1 MAAVTTISLSQGAW
15 TQLTADD
22 ATKITFQ
29 NLSGPH
35 ILVKGAASA
44 TAPTSKD
51 GAKRYEIGEGENGK
65 SLADMF
71 PGITAVRVYAWTGGI
86 GVKVSVEHD

>member
-1 MAAVTTISLSQGAW
+1 MARVADVTLTENAW

-29 NLSGPH
+29 NLSGPQ

-44 TAPTSKD
+44 TAPTDLGGS
-51 GAKRYEIGEGENGK
+51 KRYEIGEGENGK

-71 PGITAVRVYAWTGGI
+71 PGITAVRVYAWTSRS
-86 GVKVSVEHD
+86 GVVVSVDHD

>member
-1 MAAVTTISLSQGAW
+1 MASTTDVTLTENAW

-29 NLSGPH
+29 NLSGPQ

-44 TAPTSKD
+44 TAPTD
-51 GAKRYEIGEGENGK
+51 LTGAKRYEMGEGEVGK
-65 SLADMF
+65 SLADLF
-71 PGITAVRVYAWTGGI
+71 PGITAVRVYAWTGRA

>member
-1 MAAVTTISLSQGAW
+1 MARVADVALTQGAW

-29 NLSGPH
+29 NLSGPQ

-44 TAPTSKD
+44 SAPTD
-51 GAKRYEIGEGENGK
+51 AGGAKRYEIGEGENGK

-71 PGITAVRVYAWTGGI
+71 PGITAVRVYAWTGGQ
-86 GVKVSVEHD
+86 GVIVSVEHE

>member
-1 MAAVTTISLSQGAW
+1 MASVTDITLTENAW

-29 NLSGPH
+29 NLSGPQ

-44 TAPTSKD
+44 TAPTD
-51 GAKRYEIGEGENGK
+51 LTGAKRYEMGEGENGK

-71 PGITAVRVYAWTGGI
+71 PGITAVRVYAWTGRA

>member
-1 MAAVTTISLSQGAW
+1 MARVADVTLTENAW

-29 NLSGPH
+29 NLSGPQ

-44 TAPTSKD
+44 TAPTD
-51 GAKRYEIGEGENGK
+51 LTRCQ
-65 SLADMF
+65 
-71 PGITAVRVYAWTGGI
+71 AV
-86 GVKVSVEHD
+86 

>member
-1 MAAVTTISLSQGAW
+1 MASVTDISLTQNAW

-29 NLSGPH
+29 NLTGPQ

-44 TAPTSKD
+44 TAPTDKT

-71 PGITAVRVYAWTGGI
+71 PGITAVRVYAWTGAD

>member
-1 MAAVTTISLSQGAW
+1 MARTADVSLTQNDW

-29 NLSGPH
+29 NLSGPQ

-44 TAPTSKD
+44 TAPTD
-51 GAKRYEIGEGENGK
+51 LGGAKRYEVGEGENGK
-65 SLADMF
+65 ALSDMF
-71 PGITAVRVYAWTGGI
+71 PGITAVRVYAYTGGVN
-86 GVKVSVEHD
+86 VKVSVDHD